1 MILNTNEREII
12 MKRNTVVNTMI
23 FALTTMM
30 SVVTV
35 AGCGNSAAD
44 KANSPEESSEGFVID
59 ESLAS
64 TPKTDTVA
72 TGDEIAEPPYFT
84 KGVYANYARE
94 AENPSKTYFYVFNTE
109 DYGYT
114 ADGENDDIGLPFDI
128 TQEEGKV
135 LFSFGGQD
143 GAEDTLI
150 ITGAEGGFV
159 YGYFEDIPERE
170 LVFELVDGAEADG
183 FSAVNYLNAASG
195 EDLVY
200 NDANGWSVKYDP
212 SCIEVSGGGPATFF
226 VYTGECAGTSMITV
240 TYDVDMDAE
249 AKAQDLAKAYGE
261 DATVT
266 ECIFPGTEDV
276 EGFYVNA
283 NPEQMGPG
291 LYESSFIREYMGGYL
306 IFEFTTHVCGDDAI
320 DIPVSDALASII
332 DSLSFE

>member
-1 MILNTNEREII
+1 
-12 MKRNTVVNTMI
+12 MKKNTVVNSMI

-30 SVVTV
+30 LAVTV
-35 AGCGNSAAD
+35 SGCGKGVSEEIG
-44 KANSPEESSEGFVID
+44 SPAESSEGFVID

-72 TGDEIAEPPYFT
+72 GNEIPSAPYFEA
-84 KGVYANYARE
+84 GVYANYAKE
-94 AENPSKTYFYVFNTE
+94 AEDPTKTYFYVFNTQ

-114 ADGENDDIGLPFDI
+114 ADGEADDAGLPFDI
-128 TQEEGKV
+128 VQEDGKV
-135 LFSFGGQD
+135 EFSFGGAD
-143 GAEDTLI
+143 GSNDVLIVTGKED
-150 ITGAEGGFV
+150 GVV
-159 YGYFEDIPERE
+159 YGYFENVPELE
-170 LVFELVDGAEADG
+170 LTFELVDGVEPDG

-212 SCIEVSGGGPATFF
+212 SCIDLTSSGSAAFF
-226 VYTGECAGTSMITV
+226 VYTGECAGTSMITAM
-240 TYDVDMDAE
+240 YDVDMNAE

-261 DATVT
+261 NATVT

-283 NPEQMGPG
+283 NSGQTGPG
-291 LYESSFIREYMGGYL
+291 LYESAFIREYMDGYL
-306 IFEFTTHVCGDDAI
+306 IFEFTTTVSGDDAI
-320 DIPVSDALASII
+320 DIPVSDALAAII